1 MDRLEREA
9 AIEAWSRPPVAG
21 VNLSPLVPLGL
32 TDPMFKT
39 WLHRTRKAHWAQPRA
54 AHIRKLLPT
63 GGPKKRILD
72 YGCGFGMDALEYIE
86 AGHEVSIADIN
97 PLNLAVARRAA
108 NVIKPGALES
118 MHVLNLDMGDPLML
132 SWGDPP
138 GSASDRFDVITMN
151 GVLHHAKDAA
161 ELIDHLRH
169 LTDGFW
175 FMVYTDKAWRDVTK
189 SEPPEDPEAHP
200 QFQQFVNAMDENGH
214 WATFYTKQ
222 KLEALFSFSEEHWEK
237 ETWKVTSWTPVD
249 PDGWFAVAEVIWG
262 NHET

>member
-54 AHIRKLLPT
+54 AHIRKLLPI

-108 NVIKPGALES
+108 NVIKPGGLRNMYLPTYADGEWALPFAGFGFGEPIQRYDC
-118 MHVLNLDMGDPLML
+118 M
-132 SWGDPP
+132 
-138 GSASDRFDVITMN
+138 AFN
-151 GVLHHAKDAA
+151 GVLHHIKNAHNLLLDASGA
-161 ELIDHLRH
+161 TSSI
-169 LTDGFW
+169 W
-175 FMVYTDKAWRDVTK
+175 AMVYTDKAWRDVTK

-200 QFQQFVNAMDENGH
+200 QFQQFVNVMDENGH
-214 WATFYTKQ
+214 WATFYT
-222 KLEALFSFSEEHWEK
+222 EETFAALVRGSLFMDLK
-237 ETWKVTSWTPVD
+237 SWTPVD
-249 PDGWFAVAEVIWG
+249 PDGWFAVVTAER
-262 NHET
+262 

>member
-108 NVIKPGALES
+108 NVIKPGGLRGVH
-118 MHVLNLDMGDPLML
+118 MINPDRHDPLLMAPWRGGL
-132 SWGDPP
+132 CGTDN
-138 GSASDRFDVITMN
+138 FDTVALN
-151 GVLHHAKDAA
+151 GVLHHVRGA
-161 ELIDHLRH
+161 EALLKVLDEVAPDML
-169 LTDGFW
+169 W
-175 FMVYTDKAWRDVTK
+175 AMVYTDKAWRDVTK
-189 SEPPEDPEAHP
+189 SETPENPEAHP
-200 QFQQFVNAMDENGH
+200 QFQQFVNAMDENSH
-214 WATFYTKQ
+214 YATFYTRES
-222 KLEALFSFSEEHWEK
+222 LAAIAPEGWEL
-237 ETWKVTSWTPVD
+237 TSWAPVE
-249 PDGWFAVAEVIWG
+249 PDGWFAVATIEREHG
-262 NHET
+262 Q